1 MIANFMSQYPEVAM
15 VRRFRALNARH
26 LLYLQAELA
35 QIEKQLLKQEEIDA
49 KERGHPDKPKYA
61 IDYAWLMDSAEEEDH
76 AQWQLIKDMKEKL
89 KEYNEVLIQQT
100 TLAQISSPSKHDA
113 EIMREWY
120 LRKDRADLGGRPL
133 IGDDRSTWGDIETSE
148 DGTEIHT
155 SKHSSDLIAINGS
168 SSDYDEATFWLANK
182 FIPNWHEKFWS
193 RRHAGIQA
201 YPQSY
206 LYRFTSV
213 VATLL
218 SSLLPVVS
226 IVVLYLVHSMPARLG
241 IIAAFTA
248 GFSVVLSII
257 TSASRIDNFAATA
270 AFAAVQVVFVGTSGN
285 ATSTG

>member
-89 KEYNEVLIQQT
+89 KEYSKQCLRYTREVILTLKADEVLIQQT

-182 FIPNWHEKFWS
+182 FVSLEKIF
-193 RRHAGIQA
+193 
-201 YPQSY
+201 
-206 LYRFTSV
+206 L
-213 VATLL
+213 
-218 SSLLPVVS
+218 
-226 IVVLYLVHSMPARLG
+226 
-241 IIAAFTA
+241 
-248 GFSVVLSII
+248 
-257 TSASRIDNFAATA
+257 
-270 AFAAVQVVFVGTSGN
+270 
-285 ATSTG
+285 